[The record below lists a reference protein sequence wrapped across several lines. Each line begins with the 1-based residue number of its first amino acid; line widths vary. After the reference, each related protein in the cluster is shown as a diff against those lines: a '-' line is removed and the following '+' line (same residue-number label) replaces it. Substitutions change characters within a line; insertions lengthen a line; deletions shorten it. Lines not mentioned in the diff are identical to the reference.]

1 MRLRVVIPVVLLLL
15 WFVPLG
21 AWRLFDPDEGRYAEI
36 PREML
41 ASGDWVIPHLNGLA
55 YLEKPPLQYWATAVA
70 YRAFGVHEWSARLWT
85 ALCGALGVALV
96 AWLGTRLYG
105 RTAGLLGALVLA
117 GCGYYFL
124 LARVLTLDMGL
135 SCALQ
140 LALTG
145 LVLLVAGEGA
155 GAGSGAG
162 AGGTAGAR
170 APRYAPWLLALGV
183 ALAFL
188 AKGLVGILIP
198 GAVAVL
204 YLLLRRDWGLVLR
217 ARPWWTLLAL
227 LLLAGPWVWLAA
239 ARNPEFLRFFF
250 VHEHFQ
256 RFLTRVHDRYE
267 PDWYFIPVLLL
278 GFLPWTTLLPR
289 ILLDAARAA
298 RGGAGAAWML
308 LLWVGFVFLFFS
320 LSQSKLIPYIVPL
333 FPALALLAGPALE
346 RCAPR
351 RLAGHLATAALAFAL
366 LAAALAV
373 YAATAEGLRR
383 AAQLGPEGVRGLYA
397 ALLVAVA
404 GLGLGAWWAARGA
417 RLAAVGAAAVA
428 SMVVVT
434 GLLYTSNAVER
445 QREQMAVIASL
456 RSVLRPESA
465 FYCVDDY
472 TQPVTF
478 YLQRSCTLVKYQ
490 GEMQFG
496 LRQQPSLGL
505 PDLAAFA
512 AQWPAASAPVALIR
526 PGTYPELVRMGV
538 PLRVIYTSR
547 SYVVA
552 VRP

>member
-1 MRLRVVIPVVLLLL
+1 
-15 WFVPLG
+15 
-21 AWRLFDPDEGRYAEI
+21 
-36 PREML
+36 
-41 ASGDWVIPHLNGLA
+41 
-55 YLEKPPLQYWATAVA
+55 
-70 YRAFGVHEWSARLWT
+70 
-85 ALCGALGVALV
+85 
-96 AWLGTRLYG
+96 
-105 RTAGLLGALVLA
+105 
-117 GCGYYFL
+117 
-124 LARVLTLDMGL
+124 VLTLDMGL

-145 LVLLVAGEGA
+145 LVLLVAGEGG
-155 GAGSGAG
+155 GAGTGAG
-162 AGGTAGAR
+162 AGGTASAR
-170 APRYAPWLLALGV
+170 AQRYAPWLLALGV

-239 ARNPEFLRFFF
+239 VRNPEFLRFFF

-278 GFLPWTTLLPR
+278 GFLPWATLLPR

-346 RCAPR
+346 RIAPR
-351 RLAGHLATAALAFAL
+351 RLAWHLAAAALAFVL
-366 LAAALAV
+366 LVAALAV
-373 YAATAEGLRR
+373 YAATPAGLRG
-383 AAQLGPEGVRGLYA
+383 AAQLGPEGVRGLYT
-397 ALLVAVA
+397 ALLLAVA

-417 RLAAVGAAAVA
+417 RLAAVGVAAVA
-428 SMVVVT
+428 SMAAVT
-434 GLLYTSNAVER
+434 GLLCTSNAVER

-456 RSVLRPESA
+456 RSALRPESA

-478 YLQRSCTLVKYQ
+478 YLQRSCTLVKYE

-512 AQWPAASAPVALIR
+512 AEWPAASAPVALIR

-547 SYVVA
+547 SYVAA